1 MMENNLLN
9 EDGLRVMVDLKAV
22 GNANGTKFVK
32 NNLKDA
38 IDEIESEENVRVVGI
53 VYDGTYN
60 LEILTQPLQD
70 LNKIVQEVTKND

>member
-1 MMENNLLN
+1 MENNLLN

>member
-1 MMENNLLN
+1 MKENNLIN
-9 EDGLRVMVDLKAV
+9 EDGLRIMVDLKAV

-60 LEILTQPLQD
+60 LEILTQPIQD
-70 LNKIVQEVTKND
+70 LDKIVEEVTKND